1 MIGSIPFPI
10 CHKILPT
17 VYDNSL
23 SYYEQ
28 ICKLTKCCQEIIDE
42 LTDWSDTIAEL
53 QKAIVD
59 IDAMKGDISAI
70 KLDLN
75 GVHTSLSNI
84 EESVRRVNEYA
95 HTLEGKINDNAEAI
109 SDLVKMIAN
118 FNANVDE
125 KLNALEK
132 KLTAMIKSITLNY
145 DEEIQLLKLKINQ
158 IKINLQSQIDEVNRR
173 VDEIDTSVVNPWRA
187 QLGRISNQREAN
199 YEYNDLADC
208 VPTAEEYVKLG
219 LTAQNYSDIG
229 ITAMDY
235 VRRGKEKL
243 RYYWVYSAPYGFRQ
257 EISNVLTSIVN
268 FICNTLSADEYTAL
282 DMTADDYTALDITAQ
297 DYYSYGRI

>member
-10 CHKILPT
+10 CQKILPT

-42 LTDWSDTIAEL
+42 LTDWSDTITEL

-75 GVHTSLSNI
+75 SVHTSLSNI
-84 EESVRRVNEYA
+84 EESVRGVNEYA

-132 KLTAMIKSITLNY
+132 KLVKMIQSITLNY
-145 DEEIQLLKLKINQ
+145 DEEILAIQKSISDLKISVEYQ
-158 IKINLQSQIDEVNRR
+158 IEALNKRI
-173 VDEIDTSVVNPWRA
+173 DEIDTSVVNPWRA

-219 LTAQNYSDIG
+219 LTAQSYSDIG

-243 RYYWVYSAPYGFRQ
+243 RYFWVYSPPYGFRQ
-257 EISNVLTSIVN
+257 EISNVLTSIIN
-268 FICNTLSADEYTAL
+268 FICNTLSADEYTTL
-282 DMTADDYTALDITAQ
+282 DMTADEYTALDITAQ

>member
-10 CHKILPT
+10 CQKILPT

-42 LTDWSDTIAEL
+42 LTDWSGTIAEL

-75 GVHTSLSNI
+75 AVHTSLSNI
-84 EESVRRVNEYA
+84 EESVRGVNEYA
-95 HTLEGKINDNAEAI
+95 HTLEGKIDDNAEAI

-132 KLTAMIKSITLNY
+132 KLVKMIQSITLNY
-145 DEEIQLLKLKINQ
+145 DEEILAIQKSISDLKISIEYQ
-158 IKINLQSQIDEVNRR
+158 IVELNKRI
-173 VDEIDTSVVNPWRA
+173 DEIDTSVVNPWRA
-187 QLGRISNQREAN
+187 QLGRISNQREAI

-208 VPTAEEYVKLG
+208 VPTAEEYVKLD
-219 LTAQNYSDIG
+219 LTADNYSDIG

-282 DMTADDYTALDITAQ
+282 DLTANDYTALDITAQ
-297 DYYSYGRI
+297 EYYSYGRV

>member
-10 CHKILPT
+10 CQKILPT

-42 LTDWSDTIAEL
+42 LVDWSDTIAEL
-53 QKAIVD
+53 QGAIVD
-59 IDAMKGDISAI
+59 ISAMKTDINAI
-70 KLDLN
+70 KLDLS
-75 GVHTSLSNI
+75 GVHVSLDNI
-84 EESVRRVNEYA
+84 QESVRSVNEYA

-132 KLTAMIKSITLNY
+132 RLTKLIQSITLNY
-145 DEEIQLLKLKINQ
+145 DEEILAIKKSISDLKF
-158 IKINLQSQIDEVNRR
+158 NLQSQIDLLNRR

-187 QLGRISNQREAN
+187 QLGRITNQKEAN

-208 VPTAEEYVKLG
+208 VPTAEEYVRLG
-219 LTAQNYSDIG
+219 LTAEEYSNIG

-243 RYYWVYSAPYGFRQ
+243 RYYWVYSPTYGFRQ

-268 FICNTLSADEYTAL
+268 FISNTLSASEFSLL
-282 DMTADDYTALDITAQ
+282 DLTADDYTALDITAQ
-297 DYYSYGRI
+297 EYYSYRGV

>member
-10 CHKILPT
+10 CQKILPT

-84 EESVRRVNEYA
+84 EESVRGVNEYA

-132 KLTAMIKSITLNY
+132 KLVKMIQSITLNY
-145 DEEIQLLKLKINQ
+145 DEEILAIQKSISDLKISVEYQ
-158 IKINLQSQIDEVNRR
+158 ITELNKRI
-173 VDEIDTSVVNPWRA
+173 DEIDTSVVNPWRA

-208 VPTAEEYVKLG
+208 VPTAKEYVKLG
-219 LTAQNYSDIG
+219 LTADSYSDIG

-282 DMTADDYTALDITAQ
+282 DMTADEYTALDITAQ